1 MMLFQN
7 TPHLPY
13 NLSALLAGEQ
23 AVIIAII
30 AEPALGQRL
39 NALGFKIGKSIVV
52 IRRASFN
59 GPMHVRLGAT
69 DIILRPQDATRIHLH
84 LE

>member
-1 MMLFQN
+1 MLSQN
-7 TPHLPY
+7 TPRLPY

-23 AVIIAII
+23 ATISAII

-39 NALGFKIGKSIVV
+39 NALGFKVGRTITV

-69 DIILRPQDATRIHLH
+69 DIILRPKDATRIHLQSV
-84 LE
+84 